1 MLYITNAFSI
11 QMLAPSAT
19 DRATLSFKPVTLEQA
34 IKMVETNIFVSAIGH
49 KDTANVVSNLFKK
62 EIPMNRI
69 SVNLGNNDVLLVAQL
84 SGGRLPEGT
93 TTIPDGMSIQFW
105 VVANTDIKIGPCGLI
120 TSNIQCINTCG
131 ECDGNGWCQGG
142 EEYIF

>member
-11 QMLAPSAT
+11 QMLPHLAT
-19 DRATLSFKPVTLEQA
+19 TLSFKPVTLEQA
-34 IKMVETNIFVSAIGH
+34 MKIMKTNVFISAVGH
-49 KDTANVVSNLFKK
+49 VDTANVVSNLLNM

-84 SGGRLPEGT
+84 SGGRLPEGA

-105 VVANTDIKIGPCGLI
+105 VVANPSIKVGPCGLI
-120 TSNIQCINTCG
+120 TSQIQCLKTCG
-131 ECDGNGWCQGG
+131 ECDGAGWCQGG
-142 EEYIF
+142 GEYIF

>member
-11 QMLAPSAT
+11 QMLPT
-19 DRATLSFKPVTLEQA
+19 VETGLTFKPITLEQA
-34 IKMVETNIFVSAIGH
+34 MKMAKANTFISAVGH
-49 KDTANVVSNLFKK
+49 EDTANVVSNLLSAFV
-62 EIPMNRI
+62 EMNRI
-69 SVNLGNNDVLLVAQL
+69 SVNLKDNDVLLVAQL
-84 SGGRLPEGT
+84 SGGRLPEGA

>member
-11 QMLAPSAT
+11 QMLPHLAT
-19 DRATLSFKPVTLEQA
+19 TLSFKPATLEQA
-34 IKMVETNIFVSAIGH
+34 MKIMKTNVFISAVGH
-49 KDTANVVSNLFKK
+49 VDTANVVSNLLNM

-69 SVNLGNNDVLLVAQL
+69 SVNLKDDDVLLVAQL
-84 SGGRLPEGT
+84 SGGRLPEGA

-120 TSNIQCINTCG
+120 TSQIQCLKTCG
-131 ECDGNGWCQGG
+131 ECDGAGLCQGG

>member
-11 QMLAPSAT
+11 QMLPHLAT
-19 DRATLSFKPVTLEQA
+19 TLSFKPATLEQA
-34 IKMVETNIFVSAIGH
+34 MKIMKTNVFTSAVGH
-49 KDTANVVSNLFKK
+49 VDTANVVSNLLNM

-69 SVNLGNNDVLLVAQL
+69 SVNLKDNDVLLVAQL
-84 SGGRLPEGT
+84 SGGRLPEGA

>member
-11 QMLAPSAT
+11 QMLPHLAT
-19 DRATLSFKPVTLEQA
+19 TLNFKPVTLEQA
-34 IKMVETNIFVSAIGH
+34 MKMAKANIFISAVGH
-49 KDTANVVSNLFKK
+49 EDTANVVSNLLSAFV
-62 EIPMNRI
+62 EMNRI
-69 SVNLGNNDVLLVAQL
+69 SVNLKDNDVLLVAQL
-84 SGGRLPEGT
+84 SGGRLPEGA

-120 TSNIQCINTCG
+120 TSQIQCLKTCG
-131 ECDGNGWCQGG
+131 ECDGAGWCQGG

>member
-11 QMLAPSAT
+11 QMLSVAT
-19 DRATLSFKPVTLEQA
+19 TLNFKPVTLGQA
-34 IKMVETNIFVSAIGH
+34 QKMVKTNAFISAVGH
-49 KDTANVVSNLFKK
+49 EDTANVVSNLLSAFV
-62 EIPMNRI
+62 EMNRI
-69 SVNLGNNDVLLVAQL
+69 SVNLKDNDVLLVAQL
-84 SGGRLPEGT
+84 SGGRLPEGA

-120 TSNIQCINTCG
+120 TSQIQCLKTCG
-131 ECDGNGWCQGG
+131 ECDGAGLCQGG

>member
-11 QMLAPSAT
+11 QMLPHLAT
-19 DRATLSFKPVTLEQA
+19 TLSFKPATLEQA
-34 IKMVETNIFVSAIGH
+34 MKIMKTNVFISAVGH
-49 KDTANVVSNLFKK
+49 VDTANVVSNLLNM

-69 SVNLGNNDVLLVAQL
+69 SVNLKDDDVLLVAQL
-84 SGGRLPEGT
+84 SGGRLPEGA

-105 VVANTDIKIGPCGLI
+105 VVANPSIKVGPCGLI
-120 TSNIQCINTCG
+120 TSNIQCLNTCG

>member
-1 MLYITNAFSI
+1 MLYIVNAFSI

-49 KDTANVVSNLFKK
+49 EDTANVVSKLLNV

-84 SGGRLPEGT
+84 SGGRLPEGA
-93 TTIPDGMSIQFW
+93 TTIPDGMNIQFW
-105 VVANTDIKIGPCGLI
+105 VVAAPSIKVGPCGLI
-120 TSNIQCINTCG
+120 TSNIQCLNTCG
-131 ECDGNGWCQGG
+131 ECDGAGWCQGG
-142 EEYIF
+142 GEYIF

>member
-11 QMLAPSAT
+11 QMLPHLAT
-19 DRATLSFKPVTLEQA
+19 TLSFKPATLEQA
-34 IKMVETNIFVSAIGH
+34 MKIMKTNVFISAVGH
-49 KDTANVVSNLFKK
+49 VDTANVVSNLLNM

-69 SVNLGNNDVLLVAQL
+69 SVNLKDNDVLLVAQL
-84 SGGRLPEGT
+84 SGGRLPEGA
-93 TTIPDGMSIQFW
+93 TTIPEGMSIQFW
-105 VVANTDIKIGPCGLI
+105 VVANADIKIGPCGLI

>member
-11 QMLAPSAT
+11 QMLPT
-19 DRATLSFKPVTLEQA
+19 VETGLTFKPITLEQA
-34 IKMVETNIFVSAIGH
+34 MKMVKANIFISSVGH
-49 KDTANVVSNLFKK
+49 ADTANVVSELLNAD
-62 EIPMNRI
+62 IPMNRI
-69 SVNLGNNDVLLVAQL
+69 PIKLGDNDVVLIAQL
-84 SGGRLPEGT
+84 MGGRLPEGA

>member
-11 QMLAPSAT
+11 QMLPHLAT
-19 DRATLSFKPVTLEQA
+19 TLSFKPATLEQA
-34 IKMVETNIFVSAIGH
+34 MKIMKTNVFISAVGH
-49 KDTANVVSNLFKK
+49 VDTANVVSNLLNM

-69 SVNLGNNDVLLVAQL
+69 SVNLKDDDVLLVAQL

-105 VVANTDIKIGPCGLI
+105 VVANPSIKVGPCGLI
-120 TSNIQCINTCG
+120 TSNIQCLNTCG
-131 ECDGNGWCQGG
+131 ECDGAGWCQGG
-142 EEYIF
+142 SEYIF

>member
-1 MLYITNAFSI
+1 MLYIVNAFSI
-11 QMLAPSAT
+11 QMLTPSAT
-19 DRATLSFKPVTLEQA
+19 DRATMSFKPVTLEQA

-49 KDTANVVSNLFKK
+49 EDTANVVSNLFKK

-84 SGGRLPEGT
+84 MGGRLPEGA
-93 TTIPDGMSIQFW
+93 TTIPEGMTIQFW
-105 VVANTDIKIGPCGLI
+105 VVANPRIKVGPCGLI

>member
-11 QMLAPSAT
+11 QMLPHLAT
-19 DRATLSFKPVTLEQA
+19 TLSFKPATLEQA
-34 IKMVETNIFVSAIGH
+34 MKIMKTNVFISAVGH
-49 KDTANVVSNLFKK
+49 VDTANVVSNLLNM

-84 SGGRLPEGT
+84 SGGRLPEGA

-120 TSNIQCINTCG
+120 TYQIQCLKTCG
-131 ECDGNGWCQGG
+131 ECDGAGWCQDGS
-142 EEYIF
+142 EYIF

>member
-11 QMLAPSAT
+11 QMLPHLAT
-19 DRATLSFKPVTLEQA
+19 TLSFKPATLEQA
-34 IKMVETNIFVSAIGH
+34 MKIMKTNVFISAVGH
-49 KDTANVVSNLFKK
+49 VDTANVVSNLLNM

-69 SVNLGNNDVLLVAQL
+69 SVNLKDNDVLLVAQL
-84 SGGRLPEGT
+84 SGGRLPEGA
-93 TTIPDGMSIQFW
+93 TTIPEGMSIQFW
-105 VVANTDIKIGPCGLI
+105 VVANPSIKIGPCGLI

>member
-11 QMLAPSAT
+11 QMLPT
-19 DRATLSFKPVTLEQA
+19 VETGLTFKPITLEQA
-34 IKMVETNIFVSAIGH
+34 MKMAKANTFISAVGH
-49 KDTANVVSNLFKK
+49 EDTANVVSNLLSAFV
-62 EIPMNRI
+62 EMNRI
-69 SVNLGNNDVLLVAQL
+69 SVNLKDNDVLLVAQL
-84 SGGRLPEGT
+84 SGGRLPEGA

-105 VVANTDIKIGPCGLI
+105 VVANPRIKVGPCGLI

-131 ECDGNGWCQGG
+131 ECDGAGWCQGG

>member
-11 QMLAPSAT
+11 QMLPHLAT
-19 DRATLSFKPVTLEQA
+19 TLSFKPATLEQA
-34 IKMVETNIFVSAIGH
+34 MKIMKTNVFISAVGH
-49 KDTANVVSNLFKK
+49 VDTANVVSNLLNM

-69 SVNLGNNDVLLVAQL
+69 SVNLKDDDVLLVAQL
-84 SGGRLPEGT
+84 SGGRLPEGA

-105 VVANTDIKIGPCGLI
+105 VVANPSIKIGSCGLI

>member
-11 QMLAPSAT
+11 QMLSVAT
-19 DRATLSFKPVTLEQA
+19 TLNFKPVTLGQA
-34 IKMVETNIFVSAIGH
+34 QKMVKTNAFISAVGH
-49 KDTANVVSNLFKK
+49 EDTANVVSNLLNSTV
-62 EIPMNRI
+62 EMNRI
-69 SVNLGNNDVLLVAQL
+69 SVNLKDNDVLLVAQL
-84 SGGRLPEGT
+84 LGGRLPEGA

-105 VVANTDIKIGPCGLI
+105 VVANTDIKVGPCGLI